1 MADPYALL
9 GLKKTASQAEI
20 KSAFR
25 KVAKRLHP
33 DANPGDKNAERQFK
47 EANAAYDLLSD
58 PVKRRRFD
66 AGEIDS
72 EGKETFRASG
82 FGRGGHPGGGGFS
95 AGFGE
100 QGARRFATDDLF
112 SELFENFGGRRQKQ
126 SSRGG
131 DIRVNLTVSFLDAAM
146 GASKRVRLPT
156 GRTVDVR
163 VPPATE
169 SGQALRLSGLGQA
182 GIDGNKAGD
191 AIVEITVS
199 PHKFFR
205 REGWDIRID
214 LPITLKESV
223 LGARVSTPTVDGPV
237 MLTVPAGAQ
246 SGAVLRLKGK
256 GLAKPGNLK
265 ERGDQL
271 VYLSVRL
278 PEKISDD
285 LRQIVQSL
293 ADDGDELRRK
303 VGLN

>member
-1 MADPYALL
+1 V
-9 GLKKTASQAEI
+9 G
-20 KSAFR
+20 
-25 KVAKRLHP
+25 
-33 DANPGDKNAERQFK
+33 
-47 EANAAYDLLSD
+47 
-58 PVKRRRFD
+58 
-66 AGEIDS
+66 
-72 EGKETFRASG
+72 
-82 FGRGGHPGGGGFS
+82 
-95 AGFGE
+95 
-100 QGARRFATDDLF
+100 
-112 SELFENFGGRRQKQ
+112 
-126 SSRGG
+126 
-131 DIRVNLTVSFLDAAM
+131 FLDAAM
-146 GASKRVRLPT
+146 GTSKRVRLPT

-169 SGQALRLSGLGQA
+169 SGQALRLTGLGQA
-182 GIDGNKAGD
+182 GFDGNKAGD

-246 SGAVLRLKGK
+246 SGTVLRLKGK
-256 GLAKPGNLK
+256 GLAKPGDLK

-285 LRQIVQSL
+285 LRRTIQSL